1 MAVLGSPVTIQCWVE
16 VSSKRFFLHKSGEQ
30 MKPQSRKPDGNM
42 VMFTIPNV
50 GRDDGGRYCCSYR
63 PELFISS
70 ETSNYVEMLVLDPS
84 MPRPHIFLRPAEGVA
99 LGRNITLR
107 CQSRNSAWRVYLFMA
122 GQQIPHQ
129 LMEAK
134 GATANFTIANV
145 SWESGGRYSC
155 GYSLKSDPFI
165 LSKFSHPLELLIVDP
180 NLPRPSISLNLPK
193 MPLLGS
199 NATIQCWVRGPSEMF
214 YLHKAGEQMRP
225 RLVKADGDIAVLPIN
240 NLGQDDGGK
249 YRCSHRPES
258 GLLISSETSDDVD
271 MVVVDPGLPR
281 PVISIGPSGVVV
293 SGGRVTI
300 RCEIEDGPATFY
312 FHRAGDPTLEWL
324 MKPDFDAQA
333 PDYAWTNTAHLALGG
348 LLLLFLACFVI
359 ADQPFQREQS
369 LE

>member
-1 MAVLGSPVTIQCWVE
+1 
-16 VSSKRFFLHKSGEQ
+16 

-42 VMFTIPNV
+42 ATFTITNV

-70 ETSNYVEMLVLDPS
+70 ETSNYVEILLLDPS
-84 MPRPHIFLRPAEGVA
+84 MPRPHIFLSPAEGVA

-129 LMEAK
+129 LTEANA
-134 GATANFTIANV
+134 ATVNFTIANV
-145 SWESGGRYSC
+145 
-155 GYSLKSDPFI
+155 
-165 LSKFSHPLELLIVDP
+165 
-180 NLPRPSISLNLPK
+180 
-193 MPLLGS
+193 
-199 NATIQCWVRGPSEMF
+199 
-214 YLHKAGEQMRP
+214 GEQMRP

-249 YRCSHRPES
+249 YRCSHRLES

-293 SGGRVTI
+293 LGGRVTI
-300 RCEIEDGPATFY
+300 RCEIEDGPGTFY

-324 MKPDFDAQA
+324 MKPDFDVGEHSISNVS
-333 PDYAWTNTAHLALGG
+333 WTHQGN
-348 LLLLFLACFVI
+348 
-359 ADQPFQREQS
+359 
-369 LE
+369 